1 MAKASKKASSSIIS
15 LVQAIDS
22 SKSKLISYDEAWEV
36 ISEYTGIDGG
46 IYNSIKTNKTVFTL
60 SIKSDDEDIEISK
73 IEFDSKDVFLDGDWD
88 WTVIFKTVI
97 EYMMKNKL
105 VKKPRTKKD
114 GSKSDGKYV
123 LKRSKTAQISKISTE
138 LTKSLPKEEKAVKSQ
153 DIQELRKKRFK
164 LSCKISNWKKKGK
177 DITQLEKEY
186 NELRQIIKNM

>member
-15 LVQAIDS
+15 LIQAIDS

-46 IYNSIKTNKTVFTL
+46 IYNSIKTDKTVFTL
-60 SIKSDDEDIEISK
+60 SIKSDDEDIEIGK

-97 EYMMKNKL
+97 EYMIKNKL

>member
-36 ISEYTGIDGG
+36 ISKYTGIDGG
-46 IYNSIKTNKTVFTL
+46 IYNSIKTDKTVFTL
-60 SIKSDDEDIEISK
+60 SIKSDDEDIEIGK

-97 EYMMKNKL
+97 EYMIKNKL
-105 VKKPRTKKD
+105 VKKPRTKKG

>member
-36 ISEYTGIDGG
+36 ISEYTGIEGG

-60 SIKSDDEDIEISK
+60 SIKSDDEDIEIGK

-97 EYMMKNKL
+97 EYMIKNKL

-123 LKRSKTAQISKISTE
+123 LKRSKTAQISKISAE